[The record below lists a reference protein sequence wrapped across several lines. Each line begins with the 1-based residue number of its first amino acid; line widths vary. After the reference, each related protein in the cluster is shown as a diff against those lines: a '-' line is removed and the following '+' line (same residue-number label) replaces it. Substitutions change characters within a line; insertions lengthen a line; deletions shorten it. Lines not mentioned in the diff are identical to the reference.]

1 MNFEFLILNGRYLQ
15 FLLYGMLL
23 MFVFYSCTS
32 GQTRIPAKLDLSE
45 EKQLVE
51 DLKNLEPEQKQVILQ
66 AFDRAESVNES
77 VRLYARQLETENG
90 KLKADLLSEKEDAR
104 SYRKWRNWVIGI
116 SLAILFAFIAYQLRD
131 WILPIVKRLVGI
143 PV

>member
-51 DLKNLEPEQKQVILQ
+51 DLKNLEPEQKQVILN

-77 VRLYARQLETENG
+77 VRLYARQLETENA
-90 KLKADLLSEKEDAR
+90 KLKTDLVSEKEDAA
-104 SYRKWRNWVIGI
+104 SYRKWRFWV
-116 SLAILFAFIAYQLRD
+116 LAVLVGLALWQTSKY
-131 WILPIVKRLVGI
+131 WLPIEKRFLGI

>member
-1 MNFEFLILNGRYLQ
+1 
-15 FLLYGMLL
+15 L

-51 DLKNLEPEQKQVILQ
+51 DLKNLEPEQKQVILN

-77 VRLYARQLETENG
+77 VRLYARQLETENA
-90 KLKADLLSEKEDAR
+90 KLKTDLVSEKEDAA
-104 SYRKWRNWVIGI
+104 SYRKWRFWV
-116 SLAILFAFIAYQLRD
+116 LAVLVGLALWQTSKY
-131 WILPIVKRLVGI
+131 WLPIAKRFLGI

>member
-51 DLKNLEPEQKQVILQ
+51 DLKNLEPEQKQVILN

-77 VRLYARQLETENG
+77 VRLYARQLETENA
-90 KLKADLLSEKEDAR
+90 KLKTDLVSEKEDAA
-104 SYRKWRNWVIGI
+104 SYRKWRFWV
-116 SLAILFAFIAYQLRD
+116 LAVLVGLALWQTSKY
-131 WILPIVKRLVGI
+131 WLPIAKRFLGI